1 MAQNSVQRNM
11 STSSSS
17 AEWQNGMSLIVGI
30 VIILV
35 GVGFLSA
42 ILAKSDTANLM
53 PRQSVPILV
62 FLGGVIMAGAGKAAQ
77 GLGLMALGLLF
88 ILRNMGVFAVDTF
101 DMAWYGILV
110 LVGLLF
116 VLMAQVKPKDKKA

>member
-11 STSSSS
+11 GSSSS
-17 AEWQNGMSLIVGI
+17 SVGWQNSMSLIVGVI
-30 VIILV
+30 IILV

-42 ILAKSDTANLM
+42 ILAKSDMADLI
-53 PRQSVPILV
+53 PRQAVPILV

-77 GLGLMALGLLF
+77 GLGLMVLGLLF

-101 DMAWYGILV
+101 DTAWYGILV

>member
-42 ILAKSDTANLM
+42 ILAKSDMANLI

-62 FLGGVIMAGAGKAAQ
+62 FLGGVIMTGAGKAAQ
-77 GLGLMALGLLF
+77 GLGLMVLGLLF
-88 ILRNMGVFAVDTF
+88 ILRNMGVFDTNTF
-101 DMAWYGILV
+101 DTAWYGILV

>member
-11 STSSSS
+11 GSSSS
-17 AEWQNGMSLIVGI
+17 SGGWQNGMSLIVGI

-42 ILAKSDTANLM
+42 ILANSDMANLI
-53 PRQSVPILV
+53 PRQAVPILV

-77 GLGLMALGLLF
+77 GLGLMFLGFLF
-88 ILRNMGVFAVDTF
+88 ILRNMGVFDTTTF
-101 DMAWYGILV
+101 DTAWYGILV

-116 VLMAQVKPKDKKA
+116 VLMAQVKPKDSK

>member
-1 MAQNSVQRNM
+1 
-11 STSSSS
+11 
-17 AEWQNGMSLIVGI
+17 MSLIVGVI
-30 VIILV
+30 IILV

-42 ILAKSDTANLM
+42 ILAKSDMADLI
-53 PRQSVPILV
+53 PRQAVPILV

-77 GLGLMALGLLF
+77 GLGLMVLGLLF

-101 DMAWYGILV
+101 DTAWYGILV

>member
-11 STSSSS
+11 GSSSS
-17 AEWQNGMSLIVGI
+17 SGGWQTGMSLIVGI

-35 GVGFLSA
+35 GVAFLSA
-42 ILAKSDTANLM
+42 ILAKSDMADLI
-53 PRQSVPILV
+53 PRQAVPILV

-77 GLGLMALGLLF
+77 GLGLMFLSLLF
-88 ILRNMGVFAVDTF
+88 ILRNMGVFDTTTF
-101 DMAWYGILV
+101 DTAWYGILV

-116 VLMAQVKPKDKKA
+116 VLMAQVKPRDKKS